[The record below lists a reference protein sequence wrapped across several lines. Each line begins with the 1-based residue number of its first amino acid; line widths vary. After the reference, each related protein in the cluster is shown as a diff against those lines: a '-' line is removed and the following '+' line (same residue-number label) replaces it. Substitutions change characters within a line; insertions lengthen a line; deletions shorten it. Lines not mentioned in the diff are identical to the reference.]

1 MFRQILFTQW
11 KWARL
16 PVLAFVLAGFAL
28 PLLSA
33 QAFSESYSRFWFA
46 PLFLGQLQSL
56 GAFYPL
62 LAALIGLI
70 MALTAWAADHRG
82 RHVYALSLPIPR
94 WHYTLLRFGAGAVL
108 ILLPTLALW
117 LSALIATSLTK
128 LPMGLHAYPTTLA
141 VRFALATL
149 IAFGAL
155 FAVSAGTSRAAG
167 IVLGLLAAVV
177 LAQLLFD
184 LFEIKIQIIDA
195 VLYRIYIWPGPLE
208 IFTGHWMLFD
218 V

>member
-1 MFRQILFTQW
+1 MFRQILYTQW

-16 PVLAFVLAGFAL
+16 PILAFVLAGFAL

-33 QAFSESYSRFWFA
+33 QAFQPSGSLYFGA
-46 PLFLGQLQSL
+46 PVFLSALQGL
-56 GAFYPL
+56 GVFYPL
-62 LAALIGLI
+62 LAAAIGLVL
-70 MALTAWAADHRG
+70 ALTAWASDHRG
-82 RHVYALSLPIPR
+82 RHVYALSLPLPR

-117 LSALIATSLTK
+117 LSALITTSVTK
-128 LPMGLHAYPTTLA
+128 LPAGLQAYPSALT
-141 VRFALATL
+141 VRFALAAL
-149 IAFGAL
+149 IAFGTL

-167 IVLGLLAAVV
+167 IVLGVLAALV
-177 LAQLLFD
+177 LAQLVADIL
-184 LFEIKIQIIDA
+184 EIKVHILDA

-208 IFTGHWMLFD
+208 VFTGHWMLFD

>member
-1 MFRQILFTQW
+1 MFRQILYTQW

-16 PVLAFVLAGFAL
+16 PVLVFVLVGFAL
-28 PLLSA
+28 PLLTA
-33 QAFSESYSRFWFA
+33 QAFSPSGSQYFGGPF
-46 PLFLGQLQSL
+46 FLSQLQGL
-56 GAFYPL
+56 GIFYPL
-62 LAALIGLI
+62 LAAAIGLVL
-70 MALTAWAADHRG
+70 ALTAWAADHRG

-108 ILLPTLALW
+108 ILLPALALW
-117 LSALIATSLTK
+117 LSALIATSVTK
-128 LPMGLHAYPTTLA
+128 LPPGLQAYPTMLT
-141 VRFALATL
+141 VRFALAAL

-167 IVLGLLAAVV
+167 IVLGLLAALV
-177 LAQLLFD
+177 LAQLLAD
-184 LFEIKIQIIDA
+184 MLELKVQILDA

-208 IFTGHWMLFD
+208 VFTGHWMLFD